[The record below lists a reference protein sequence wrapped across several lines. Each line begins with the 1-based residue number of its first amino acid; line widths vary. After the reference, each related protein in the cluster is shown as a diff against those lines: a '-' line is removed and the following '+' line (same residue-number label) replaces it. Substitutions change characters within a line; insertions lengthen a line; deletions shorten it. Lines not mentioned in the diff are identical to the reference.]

1 MCRVRSAD
9 IAGVVRVSLVV
20 VYDIVVGHD
29 FLLVQHDWWIKERQ
43 HIRFRD
49 PVTPQSLAVLVI
61 QGLAGVVLSVLQAVE
76 HLLFQVGGYLTAVL
90 YSQFAHDLHQH
101 GKR

>member
-1 MCRVRSAD
+1 MCRVRYAD

-49 PVTPQSLAVLVI
+49 PVTPHSFAVLAI
-61 QGLAGVVLSVLQAVE
+61 HGLAVVLSVPKAVD
-76 HLLFQVGGYLTAVL
+76 HLLFQVSG
-90 YSQFAHDLHQH
+90 DLSPRISS
-101 GKR
+101 KNE